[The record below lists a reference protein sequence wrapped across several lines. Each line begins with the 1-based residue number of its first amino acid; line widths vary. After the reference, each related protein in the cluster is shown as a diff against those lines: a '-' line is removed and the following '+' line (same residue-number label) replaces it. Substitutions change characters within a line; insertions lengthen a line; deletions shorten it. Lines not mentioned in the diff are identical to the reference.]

1 MWAFLD
7 TSRWIRQATNW
18 LQSSWYRLFYPK
30 HEQTFTC
37 DVRSRRISS
46 PRLFLIRIVRFT
58 GWRAGSGAPDTEYL
72 MPNIPKHPIPMVH
85 LSALSTNCILYAIAL
100 TFAMRQVCAG
110 EAGQPF
116 GRRSLRG
123 ALIFDLIWPTTFHKI
138 YVEGV
143 IVAEICLTIRLA
155 PT

>member
-58 GWRAGSGAPDTEYL
+58 GWRARSGAPDTEYL

-100 TFAMRQVCAG
+100 TFAMRQICAG
-110 EAGQPF
+110 ETGQPF
-116 GRRSLRG
+116 GCKSLTG
-123 ALIFDLIWPTTFHKI
+123 ILIFARIRPNNIIWRAKLNTYP
-138 YVEGV
+138 V
-143 IVAEICLTIRLA
+143 
-155 PT
+155 

>member
-18 LQSSWYRLFYPK
+18 LQSSWYPLFYPK

-58 GWRAGSGAPDTEYL
+58 GWRARSGAPDTEYL

-100 TFAMRQVCAG
+100 TFAVRQICAG
-110 EAGQPF
+110 ETGQPF
-116 GRRSLRG
+116 GCKLLTG
-123 ALIFDLIWPTTFHKI
+123 ILIFVRIRPNNTIWQAKLNTYP
-138 YVEGV
+138 V
-143 IVAEICLTIRLA
+143 
-155 PT
+155 